1 MYVKCWQCGEQIESN
16 LYTLDEVN
24 SAYDKG
30 YMQAIRDVKSAR
42 MNREPCATTKNRIE
56 YGD

>member
-1 MYVKCWQCGEQIESN
+1 MYVKCWQCGEDIESN

-30 YMQAIRDVKSAR
+30 YMQAIRDMRRAKIT
-42 MNREPCATTKNRIE
+42 REPCATTKNRID